1 MWWQRQS
8 QFRRDSVL
16 VKINHSPH
24 LLFFRSLSLFLRNEI
39 GDMDTVVIHRFAG
52 LKISKNG
59 QRVQAETVLGASYW
73 KCHLGKES
81 ERKR

>member
-1 MWWQRQS
+1 M
-8 QFRRDSVL
+8 
-16 VKINHSPH
+16 
-24 LLFFRSLSLFLRNEI
+24 FLRNEI
-39 GDMDTVVIHRFAG
+39 GDMETVVIHRFAG

>member
-1 MWWQRQS
+1 M
-8 QFRRDSVL
+8 
-16 VKINHSPH
+16 
-24 LLFFRSLSLFLRNEI
+24 FLRNEI

-73 KCHLGKES
+73 KCHLGKEVPMPLDPLS
-81 ERKR
+81 VAEECYLGNCVLSIIFPHIQL